1 MNLKPFGKK
10 AWDFIMT
17 PVEDD
22 PFFTLLEGSIR
33 SSKTWA
39 MMVKLLA
46 LSRYEVEGHKV
57 ITGRSKNA
65 IRQNVLKDLFDM
77 VGRGNYKYNN
87 QTGLLYIFGTEW
99 TVIGAKDE
107 GSEALIRGMTIGVC
121 YSDETVLMPK
131 SFFLQLLARMSPEGA
146 RFYGTT
152 NPDTPFHFLMD
163 EVINNKDYLGDPND
177 QENFPCRIKIIHF
190 TLDDNPN
197 LSARTRRRY
206 ESTYVGMFY
215 QRFILGLWV
224 VAEGAIYRDCLGHQ
238 CEADESNWPIGLF
251 TSYAARY
258 IPVDYGTGNPTV
270 FLDVYDDGRTLW
282 QNKEY
287 YWDSKKEMR
296 QKTDEEYADD
306 FEAFV
311 GPNRRGVIAVV
322 DPSAASFKLC
332 LVKRGFM
339 VKDAVNDVMPGIR
352 RTSSALKMGMYKIR
366 KGPNNEHNKKTWLEL
381 SAYAWDEKKAKRGV
395 EEPIKAN
402 DHAADPVRYVIHT
415 MIPNWRLA

>member
-1 MNLKPFGKK
+1 VNLKPFGKT
-10 AWDFIMT
+10 AYDFIMT
-17 PVEDD
+17 PVAEDR
-22 PFFTLLEGSIR
+22 FFTLLEGSIR

-46 LSRYEVEGHKV
+46 LSRYEVEGHRV

-77 VGRGNYKYNN
+77 VGRGNYRYNN
-87 QTGLLYIFGTEW
+87 QTGLLYIFGVEW

-107 GSEALIRGMTIGVC
+107 GSEALIRGMTIGIC

-131 SFFLQLLARMSPEGA
+131 SFFLQLLARMSPAGA

-152 NPDTPFHFLMD
+152 NPDTPYHYLMD
-163 EVINNKDYLGDPND
+163 EVIHNKDYQG
-177 QENFPCRIKIIHF
+177 RITVIHF

-197 LSARTRRRY
+197 LSQKARRRY
-206 ESTYVGMFY
+206 ETTYTGVFY

-224 VAEGAIYRDCLGHQ
+224 VAEGAIYRDCLGRQ
-238 CEADESNWPIGLF
+238 CEASEEDWPIALKNSF
-251 TSYAARY
+251 AARY

-282 QNKEY
+282 QDKEY

-306 FEAFV
+306 FDTFV
-311 GPNRRGVIAVV
+311 GSSKRGVIAVV

-332 LVKRGFM
+332 LVRRGYQ
-339 VKDAVNDVMPGIR
+339 VKDAVNDVLPGIR
-352 RTSSALKMGMYKIR
+352 RTSSALKIGLYRIR
-366 KGPNNEHNKKTWLEL
+366 KGPNNEHNPKTWLEL
-381 SAYAWDEKKAKRGV
+381 STYAWDDKKAKRGV
-395 EEPIKAN
+395 EEPIKAH

-415 MIPNWRLA
+415 MVPNWRLA

>member
-1 MNLKPFGKK
+1 MKLRPFGEK
-10 AWDFIMT
+10 AYNFIMT
-17 PVEDD
+17 PVADD

-46 LSRYEVEGHKV
+46 LSRYKVEGHKV

-65 IRQNVLKDLFDM
+65 IRQNVLKDLFDL
-77 VGRGNYKYNN
+77 VGKGNYRYNN

-131 SFFLQLLARMSPEGA
+131 SFFLQLLGRMSPAGA

-152 NPDTPFHFLMD
+152 NPDTPFHYIQE
-163 EVINNKDYLGDPND
+163 EVIQNKDYAGLD
-177 QENFPCRIKIIHF
+177 ENGKPKIQIIHF

-197 LSARTRRRY
+197 LSRKARRRY
-206 ESTYVGMFY
+206 ETTYTGVFY

-224 VAEGAIYRDCLGHQ
+224 VAEGAIYRDCLGPN
-238 CEADESNWPIGLF
+238 CEVSDEEWPIGIK
-251 TSYAARY
+251 TAYAARY

-270 FLDVYDDGRTLW
+270 FLDVYDDGRTCW
-282 QNKEY
+282 QDKEY
-287 YWDSKKEMR
+287 YWDSRKQMR

-306 FEAFV
+306 FDEFV
-311 GPNRRGVIAVV
+311 GPNKRGVVAVV
-322 DPSAASFKLC
+322 DPSAASFKLV
-332 LVKRGFM
+332 LVKRGYM

-352 RTSSALKMGMYKIR
+352 RTSSALKMGLYRIR
-366 KGPNNEHNKKTWLEL
+366 KSADGQANRMTWLEL
-381 SAYAWDEKKAKRGV
+381 STYAWDDKKAKRGV
-395 EEPIKAN
+395 EEPIKAH
-402 DHAADPVRYVIHT
+402 DHAADPVRYCVHT
-415 MIPNWRLA
+415 MIPTWRLP